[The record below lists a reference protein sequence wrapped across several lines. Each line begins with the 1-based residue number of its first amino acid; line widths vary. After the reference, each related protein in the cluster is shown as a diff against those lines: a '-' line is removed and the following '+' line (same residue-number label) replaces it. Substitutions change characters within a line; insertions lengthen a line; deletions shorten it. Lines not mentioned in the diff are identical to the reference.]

1 MTSQQYRSKAVE
13 CLESAPWVRDMGAKN
28 ALIEM
33 ALYWLRLAD
42 LHEANHDLAGVTD
55 RIVANSNATKMPS
68 GT

>member
-28 ALIEM
+28 ALI
-33 ALYWLRLAD
+33 WLRLAD

-55 RIVANSNATKMPS
+55 RIVANSSATKLPS
-68 GT
+68 RT

>member
-1 MTSQQYRSKAVE
+1 
-13 CLESAPWVRDMGAKN
+13 MGAKN

-55 RIVANSNATKMPS
+55 RIVANSNATKLPS
-68 GT
+68 RN